1 MSEEDKE
8 PFGREAQQKVKAAQD
23 MRQAVLRPPPAVA
36 VPRDSPDEPEDG
48 REVWWQQTKFVAVK
62 TLGEGAY
69 GCVLH
74 VRSSDGLN
82 LAVKLY
88 KPGLNDVQAE
98 LDVFKT
104 LLHPNV
110 AVCYG
115 VASTSDSVGLLLELG
130 QGSVAQFLR
139 QNPLSEPAPRQKLFL
154 RWQLSCDWT
163 I

>member
-23 MRQAVLRPPPAVA
+23 MRQAVLR
-36 VPRDSPDEPEDG
+36 
-48 REVWWQQTKFVAVK
+48 
-62 TLGEGAY
+62 
-69 GCVLH
+69 
-74 VRSSDGLN
+74 
-82 LAVKLY
+82 
-88 KPGLNDVQAE
+88 PGLNDVQAE

-163 I
+163 V